1 MINSQRSLEE
11 KAKDENSH
19 NHHHHHQID
28 KKNKKKKIILKPKE
42 YRNTDLSI
50 KPEKIGKDELAK
62 IVDLVN
68 KVKDQVDL
76 VYIDPSEVESIDKK
90 EEKGLAFK
98 NKIIFSSKNADYV
111 LVIEG
116 AENLSGAE
124 TPTALSSSSESVV
137 ADDSTHLN
145 SKYGVYKK
153 VKSNED
159 INQIKDYLISNKLDF
174 VIIDLDDWRIIPLEN
189 IIASL
194 QSTDIEIF
202 AVAKSID
209 EVETLFT
216 ILELGVDG
224 VVISVQDADEIDRV
238 SKIINK
244 SRFEIKPAVIE
255 EIIDVGM
262 GERVCID
269 TVSMLTQGEGMLVG
283 NKSNF
288 LFLVHNESIG
298 SSFTSP
304 RPFRV
309 NAGAVHCYTII
320 PGGTTNYLSELEA
333 GSQVYIVNDKG
344 IARVVGVGRAKIE
357 SRPLRLFKAKINDN
371 EFGSIIVQNAETIR
385 FLQKDGD
392 ILPVTHAKKGDS
404 VLVYSKP
411 PTGRHFGM
419 EVSNEYILEK

>member
-1 MINSQRSLEE
+1 MSDPSLEKVKE
-11 KAKDENSH
+11 
-19 NHHHHHQID
+19 QQ
-28 KKNKKKKIILKPKE
+28 NKKHKKIIVKPSA
-42 YRNTDLSI
+42 YPNSDLSI
-50 KPEKIGKDELAK
+50 VPGQKLSKLELDK
-62 IVDLVN
+62 IVGFANDF
-68 KVKDQVDL
+68 KEQIDL
-76 VYIDPSEVESIDKK
+76 VYINPSEIASIEK
-90 EEKGLAFK
+90 ERAEAFRG
-98 NKIIFSSKNADYV
+98 KIIFNSKSADYV
-111 LVIEG
+111 LVDND
-116 AENLSGAE
+116 AEKAPGTKADE
-124 TPTALSSSSESVV
+124 DTKFSSSLEAKSSVQ
-137 ADDSTHLN
+137 
-145 SKYGVYKK
+145 SKQGVFKR

-159 INQIKDYLISNKLDF
+159 IDQIKEYLLSNRLEF

-224 VVISVQDADEIDRV
+224 VVISVQNADEIDRV
-238 SKIINK
+238 SDIINK
-244 SRFEIKPAVIE
+244 FTFDIKSAVIE
-255 EIIDVGM
+255 EIVDVGM

-283 NKSNF
+283 NRSNF

-320 PGGTTNYLSELEA
+320 PGGTTNYLSELES

-357 SRPLRLFKAKINDN
+357 SRPLRLFKARINEN
-371 EFGSIIVQNAETIR
+371 EYGSIIVQNAETIR
-385 FLQKDGD
+385 FLQKDGN

-404 VLVYSKP
+404 ILVYSKP

>member
-1 MINSQRSLEE
+1 MSDPSLEKVKE
-11 KAKDENSH
+11 
-19 NHHHHHQID
+19 QQ
-28 KKNKKKKIILKPKE
+28 NKKHKKIIVKPSA
-42 YRNTDLSI
+42 YPNSDLSI
-50 KPEKIGKDELAK
+50 VPGQKLSKRELDK
-62 IVDLVN
+62 IVGFVN
-68 KVKDQVDL
+68 DFKEQIDL
-76 VYIDPSEVESIDKK
+76 VYINPSEITSIEK
-90 EEKGLAFK
+90 ERAEAFRG
-98 NKIIFSSKNADYV
+98 KIIFNSKSADYV
-111 LVIEG
+111 LVDND
-116 AENLSGAE
+116 AEKAPGTKADE
-124 TPTALSSSSESVV
+124 DTKFSSSLEAKSSVQ
-137 ADDSTHLN
+137 
-145 SKYGVYKK
+145 SKQGVFKR

-159 INQIKDYLISNKLDF
+159 IDQIKEYLLSNRLEF

-224 VVISVQDADEIDRV
+224 VVISVQNADEIDRV
-238 SKIINK
+238 SDIINK
-244 SRFEIKPAVIE
+244 FTFDIKSAVIE
-255 EIIDVGM
+255 EIVDVGM

-283 NKSNF
+283 NRSNF

-320 PGGTTNYLSELEA
+320 PGGTTNYLSELES

-357 SRPLRLFKAKINDN
+357 SRPLRLFKARINEN
-371 EFGSIIVQNAETIR
+371 EYGSIIVQNAETIR
-385 FLQKDGD
+385 FLQKDGN

-404 VLVYSKP
+404 ILVYSKP

>member
-1 MINSQRSLEE
+1 MSDPSLEKVKE
-11 KAKDENSH
+11 
-19 NHHHHHQID
+19 QQ
-28 KKNKKKKIILKPKE
+28 NKKHKKIIVKPSA
-42 YRNTDLSI
+42 YPNSDLSI
-50 KPEKIGKDELAK
+50 VPGQKLSKLELDK
-62 IVDLVN
+62 IVGFANDF
-68 KVKDQVDL
+68 KEQIDL
-76 VYIDPSEVESIDKK
+76 VYINPSEITSIEK
-90 EEKGLAFK
+90 ERAEAFRG
-98 NKIIFSSKNADYV
+98 KIIFNSKSADYV
-111 LVIEG
+111 LVDND
-116 AENLSGAE
+116 AEKAPGTKADE
-124 TPTALSSSSESVV
+124 DTKFSSSLEAKSSVQ
-137 ADDSTHLN
+137 
-145 SKYGVYKK
+145 SKQGVFKR

-159 INQIKDYLISNKLDF
+159 IDQIKEYLLSNRLEF

-224 VVISVQDADEIDRV
+224 VVISVQNADEIDRV
-238 SKIINK
+238 SDIINK
-244 SRFEIKPAVIE
+244 FTFDIKSAVIE
-255 EIIDVGM
+255 EIVDVGM

-283 NKSNF
+283 NRSNF

-320 PGGTTNYLSELEA
+320 PGGTTNYLSELES

-357 SRPLRLFKAKINDN
+357 SRPLRLFKARINEN
-371 EFGSIIVQNAETIR
+371 EYGSIIVQNAETIR
-385 FLQKDGD
+385 FLQKDGN

-404 VLVYSKP
+404 ILVYSKP

>member
-1 MINSQRSLEE
+1 MSDPSLEKVKE
-11 KAKDENSH
+11 P
-19 NHHHHHQID
+19 Q
-28 KKNKKKKIILKPKE
+28 NKKHKKIIVKPSA
-42 YRNTDLSI
+42 YPNSDLSI
-50 KPEKIGKDELAK
+50 VPEERLSKLELDK
-62 IVDLVN
+62 IVGFVN
-68 KVKDQVDL
+68 DFKEQIDL
-76 VYIDPSEVESIDKK
+76 VYINPSEITSIDK
-90 EEKGLAFK
+90 ERAEAFRG
-98 NKIIFSSKNADYV
+98 KIIFNSTSADYI
-111 LVIEG
+111 LVNND
-116 AENLSGAE
+116 AEN
-124 TPTALSSSSESVV
+124 ALGTKADEDTKFSSSLETKSSVQ
-137 ADDSTHLN
+137 
-145 SKYGVYKK
+145 SKHGVFKS

-159 INQIKDYLISNKLDF
+159 IDQIKEYLLSNKLDF

-224 VVISVQDADEIDRV
+224 VVISVQNADEIERV
-238 SKIINK
+238 SDIINK
-244 SRFEIKPAVIE
+244 FTFDIKSAVIE
-255 EIIDVGM
+255 EIVDVGM

-283 NKSNF
+283 NRSNF

-320 PGGTTNYLSELEA
+320 PGGTTNYLSELES

-357 SRPLRLFKAKINDN
+357 SRPLRLFKARINEN
-371 EFGSIIVQNAETIR
+371 EYGSIIVQNAETIR
-385 FLQKDGD
+385 FLQKDGG

-404 VLVYSKP
+404 ILVYSKP

>member
-1 MINSQRSLEE
+1 MSDPSLEKVKE
-11 KAKDENSH
+11 
-19 NHHHHHQID
+19 QQ
-28 KKNKKKKIILKPKE
+28 NKKHKKIIVKPSA
-42 YRNTDLSI
+42 YPNSDLSI
-50 KPEKIGKDELAK
+50 VPGQKLSKLELDKIIGF
-62 IVDLVN
+62 VN
-68 KVKDQVDL
+68 DFKEQIDL
-76 VYIDPSEVESIDKK
+76 VYINPSEITSIEK
-90 EEKGLAFK
+90 ERAEAFRG
-98 NKIIFSSKNADYV
+98 KIIFNSKSADYV
-111 LVIEG
+111 LVDND
-116 AENLSGAE
+116 AEKAPGTKADE
-124 TPTALSSSSESVV
+124 DTKFSSSLEAKSSVQ
-137 ADDSTHLN
+137 
-145 SKYGVYKK
+145 SKQGVFKR

-159 INQIKDYLISNKLDF
+159 IDQIKEYLLSNRLEF

-224 VVISVQDADEIDRV
+224 VVISVQNADEIDRV
-238 SKIINK
+238 SDIINK
-244 SRFEIKPAVIE
+244 FTFDIKSAVIE
-255 EIIDVGM
+255 EIVDVGM

-283 NKSNF
+283 NRSNF

-320 PGGTTNYLSELEA
+320 PGGTTNYLSELES

-357 SRPLRLFKAKINDN
+357 SRPLRLFKARINEN
-371 EFGSIIVQNAETIR
+371 EYGSIIVQNAETIR
-385 FLQKDGD
+385 FLQKDGN

-404 VLVYSKP
+404 ILVYSKP